1 MYIYIYACCVSKT
14 SKVLVTHIMSIQPK
28 NQKLYLGVE
37 RKWKILVIGQRYFNN
52 QPQCTIEMS
61 PQTIFSKA
69 SQKGAVQIATIFKR
83 ATEVRICHLHISER
97 ICQKHHFLQF
107 LIRYRNSSSQSI

>member
-69 SQKGAVQIATIFKR
+69 SQKGAVQIATIFKGQR
-83 ATEVRICHLHISER
+83 KCASAIYIS
-97 ICQKHHFLQF
+97 QKEFAK
-107 LIRYRNSSSQSI
+107 SIISCNF